1 MVFETLT
8 VHRDGGAL
16 FVNIA
21 APPMNLKRGFQTRE
35 GEMALGR
42 LLGDL
47 AGRGQRYDDE
57 T

>member
-8 VHRDGGAL
+8 VRRDGGVL

-21 APPMNLKRGFQTRE
+21 APPMNLKHGSQTRE

-47 AGRGQRYDDE
+47 AGQGSVL
-57 T
+57 